1 MPDEHLSA
9 ALARIEE
16 HQRLHLPLPKTDVV
30 GRAALRMLWNRHLK
44 WQMEVNIATAAALQR
59 LTTLYEDLAAATSA
73 DGSGSNLDGLRA
85 QVDAVRADLM
95 SNTDNLR
102 AHVEASRADLM
113 GKADN
118 LRDHVRD
125 VRDDVTDVRDE
136 LTRVVAEVA
145 RISADVDQLRSE
157 WSVLRH
163 EPERLTNIVAA
174 LSATI
179 DELDPKVDSSRKDI
193 DELQVKIAALT
204 TGLNQR
210 VYSLVGG
217 LRTELSDQRMRL
229 SERDTTGDSLADR
242 VGDLERTVREL
253 TELAR
258 DSRIRNAQ
266 LDVLIDRHR
275 RDSGA
280 VTEREEPA
288 AFTDTAPDRSDF
300 VELACC
306 TLVEGPFDAVRTQR
320 AGYLPVIEKARA
332 GGATGPVF
340 DARPGRGEWFE
351 VLRDA
356 HVDYRGAS
364 TNQLIVNAC
373 ADLGATVAPEDP
385 IRRLAAAAPRTLG
398 AVTAFRYVERLTP
411 GELAE
416 FVDLAALALQP
427 GGVLIVE
434 SPYGAGLE
442 DFHLDPFAR
451 RPVHPSLLRFLVERT
466 GLHSIEIGYPEAGV
480 LSAMPAD
487 LTADYSERAV
497 QFSLIARR

>member
-9 ALARIEE
+9 ALEKIEQ
-16 HQRLHLPLPKTDVV
+16 HQQLHLPLPNSDVV
-30 GRAALRMLWNRHLK
+30 GRVALKTLWNRHLK
-44 WQMEVNIATAAALQR
+44 WQIEVNSATGQALQR
-59 LTTLYEDLAAATSA
+59 LATLHDDIARTVASVEAS
-73 DGSGSNLDGLRA
+73 
-85 QVDAVRADLM
+85 
-95 SNTDNLR
+95 
-102 AHVEASRADLM
+102 VEASRPDV
-113 GKADN
+113 GD
-118 LRDHVRD
+118 LRDHVEAVRND
-125 VRDDVTDVRDE
+125 VMSVVDGIRDDLTGAVEE
-136 LTRVVAEVA
+136 LTRVVGEVT
-145 RISADVDQLRSE
+145 RISGQFDQMRAE
-157 WSVLRH
+157 WSVLQR
-163 EPERLTNIVAA
+163 EPERLTTIVAG
-174 LSATI
+174 LSAKI
-179 DELDPKVDSSRKDI
+179 DELDPEVTGARADV
-193 DELQVKIAALT
+193 DELQVKVAALT

-210 VYSLVGG
+210 LYSLVGG

-229 SERDTTGDSLADR
+229 SERDTTGDDLARR
-242 VGDLERTVREL
+242 VSDLERTVREL
-253 TELAR
+253 TDLAR

-266 LDVLIDRHR
+266 LDVIVEKNR
-275 RDSGA
+275 REPGA
-280 VTEREEPA
+280 LDEQEVAPFA
-288 AFTDTAPDRSDF
+288 DTSPDRSDF

-320 AGYLPVIEKARA
+320 AGYLPAIEKARA

-356 HVDYRGAS
+356 HVDYRGVSA
-364 TNQLIVNAC
+364 NQLIVNAC
-373 ADLGATVAPEDP
+373 TELGADVAPDQP
-385 IRRLAAAAPRTLG
+385 LRRLAAAPPRTLG

-434 SPYGAGLE
+434 SPYGAGLK

-466 GLHSIEIGYPEAGV
+466 GLHSIEIAYPEAGT
-480 LSAMPAD
+480 LTAMPAD
-487 LTADYSERAV
+487 LMADDAERAV